1 MAGTLEKSDLILLLL
16 YGKGAKGQF
25 GEPVQGIT
33 RLMKLLFLLD
43 KEAGIDD
50 GFSFVPYKMGPF
62 SSEVYPELE
71 FLRNFPFPENP
82 LVKGTENGMTQDAEV
97 SPEQV
102 QYVDDIQFDE
112 APPDNSEVD
121 VAFQLT
127 DIGKKVAKELWD
139 GLDEK
144 GRAGIET
151 IKGKYGNWPLRKLLK
166 YVYENYPDMTTNSE
180 IKDQILQ

>member
-16 YGKGAKGQF
+16 YGKGAKGQY

-43 KEAGIDD
+43 KEAGVNN

-71 FLRNFPFPENP
+71 FLRNFPSPEEP
-82 LVKGTENGMTQDAEV
+82 LVKGNEINTASDADV

-102 QYVDDIQFDE
+102 QYIDDIQFDE
-112 APPDNSEVD
+112 APPDNAEVD
-121 VAFQLT
+121 VAYQLT
-127 DIGKKVAKELWD
+127 EVGKKIAKELWVD
-139 GLDEK
+139 LDEK
-144 GRAGIET
+144 NKSGIEA

-166 YVYENYPDMTTNSE
+166 YVYEKYPNMTTNSE